1 MNAPMR
7 MSEDCISL
15 ALDQRGRVLLR
26 PKSEQCRKHRVISQ
40 PVDVDV
46 PRKSADDREHGRADD
61 VADIG
66 GVSYCGWLFLCNSK
80 HTIFRGLLFS
90 FTHCV
95 KHKNRSKAPV
105 SLPQTAIRVIQ
116 LPNLARLST
125 FETKASVLRGLLF
138 AFLNYQIKVFTT
150 PLRMPFAP
158 LPS

>member
-26 PKSEQCRKHRVISQ
+26 PKSEQCRKHRVVSQ

-66 GVSYCGWLFLCNSK
+66 GVSLKPKQSPGFIASNVDSR
-80 HTIFRGLLFS
+80 HPTVEFRL
-90 FTHCV
+90 
-95 KHKNRSKAPV
+95 K
-105 SLPQTAIRVIQ
+105 
-116 LPNLARLST
+116 
-125 FETKASVLRGLLF
+125 
-138 AFLNYQIKVFTT
+138 
-150 PLRMPFAP
+150 
-158 LPS
+158 